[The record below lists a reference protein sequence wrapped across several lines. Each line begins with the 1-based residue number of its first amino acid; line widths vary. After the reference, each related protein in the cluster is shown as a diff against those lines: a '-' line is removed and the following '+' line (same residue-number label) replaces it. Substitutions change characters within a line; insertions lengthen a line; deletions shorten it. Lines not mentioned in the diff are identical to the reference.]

1 MIQLTLSGHDDR
13 YAVEQLLLSLFPE
26 GAQVQAVSALHRG
39 QTWLTATAKITLDCR
54 TVSASRRIRA
64 ADETVRL
71 RRRALQQS
79 VYLAAVQL
87 LPQEPAWGALA
98 GVRPTKLTTKCLLE
112 GGTPKSAEKLL
123 KDVYFV
129 TPQRRRLAVDCSV
142 STVEAVHK
150 TQPSDVSVYVGIP
163 FCPTRCAYC
172 SFVSRTVGK
181 KTELMEPYLEALLK
195 EIQCTGALLRQSGR
209 TIRSL
214 YMGGGTP
221 TTLSAEQMDRLL
233 GELQDAFDLSRCR
246 EITVEAGRPDTV
258 TPEKL
263 KVLRRR
269 GVDRVS
275 VNPQSMDDRVL
286 QAIGRRHTAEEVRRC
301 LGEVRDAGFP
311 HVNMDLIAGL
321 PADTAEG
328 FRASLAECMAYAPD
342 NLTVHTL
349 SLKRGSTLLNGELA
363 IPSAEEVAAML
374 DHADPALRAAG
385 YVPYYLYR
393 QKYMSGSFENVG
405 WCMPGSEN
413 LYNMDIM
420 EELCSILSLG
430 ASGSTKMMGAPE
442 SRIRRCFNP
451 KFPRE
456 YISMPEKW
464 QANQRAFA
472 DFYRAWN
479 GERKE
484 NFYEKVINHFIFCFY
499 FTLR

>member
-26 GAQVQAVSALHRG
+26 SAQVQAFSALHRG
-39 QTWLTATAKITLDCR
+39 QTWLTSTAKITLDGR

-64 ADETVRL
+64 AEETVRL

-172 SFVSRTVGK
+172 SFVSRTIGK

-221 TTLSAEQMDRLL
+221 TTLTSPQIARLL
-233 GELQDAFDLSRCR
+233 DA
-246 EITVEAGRPDTV
+246 I
-258 TPEKL
+258 
-263 KVLRRR
+263 
-269 GVDRVS
+269 
-275 VNPQSMDDRVL
+275 
-286 QAIGRRHTAEEVRRC
+286 
-301 LGEVRDAGFP
+301 
-311 HVNMDLIAGL
+311 
-321 PADTAEG
+321 
-328 FRASLAECMAYAPD
+328 RASIC
-342 NLTVHTL
+342 
-349 SLKRGSTLLNGELA
+349 
-363 IPSAEEVAAML
+363 
-374 DHADPALRAAG
+374 PA
-385 YVPYYLYR
+385 
-393 QKYMSGSFENVG
+393 
-405 WCMPGSEN
+405 
-413 LYNMDIM
+413 
-420 EELCSILSLG
+420 
-430 ASGSTKMMGAPE
+430 
-442 SRIRRCFNP
+442 
-451 KFPRE
+451 
-456 YISMPEKW
+456 
-464 QANQRAFA
+464 
-472 DFYRAWN
+472 AWN
-479 GERKE
+479 SP
-484 NFYEKVINHFIFCFY
+484 
-499 FTLR
+499 